1 MKNELQALDV
11 HLREKRPDYYKK
23 LQKPLTDQE
32 ISKLEVQYGIALPGD
47 LKALYQWK
55 NGQQQDCYETFVM
68 NSMFEPLENVLENN
82 KELTSMIGHEFE
94 IENWWD
100 EHWFPIF
107 FHGSGSLICY
117 DLKGVFTG
125 ESGQLVEFWH
135 ADTDRNVIAP
145 DLRTFMES
153 LNKYY
158 KDTPVEHYNSYFDI
172 TGKLPKPKAFIV
184 DKLIKKPGEK

>member
-1 MKNELQALDV
+1 MKDELQALDV

-32 ISKLEVQYGIALPGD
+32 ISKLEVQYGIALPVD
-47 LKALYQWK
+47 LKTLYQWK

-68 NSMFEPLENVLENN
+68 NFMFEPLENVLENN

-153 LNKYY
+153 LNRYY
-158 KDTPVEHYNSYFDI
+158 NDTPVEHYKSFNI
-172 TGKLPKPKAFIV
+172 TDKLPKPKEFIV
-184 DKLIKKPGEK
+184 ETPIKNPGKK

>member
-1 MKNELQALDV
+1 MKDELQALDV

-32 ISKLEVQYGIALPGD
+32 ISKLEVQYRIALPVD
-47 LKALYQWK
+47 LKTLYQWK

-68 NSMFEPLENVLENN
+68 NFMFEPLENVLEHN
-82 KELTSMIGHEFE
+82 KELTSMIGYDFE
-94 IENWWD
+94 IENWWN
-100 EHWFPIF
+100 EHWLPIF
-107 FHGSGSLICY
+107 SNGGGSYICY

-158 KDTPVEHYNSYFDI
+158 KDTPVEHYKSFNI
-172 TGKLPKPKAFIV
+172 TDKLPKPKAFIV
-184 DKLIKKPGEK
+184 ETPIKKPGKK